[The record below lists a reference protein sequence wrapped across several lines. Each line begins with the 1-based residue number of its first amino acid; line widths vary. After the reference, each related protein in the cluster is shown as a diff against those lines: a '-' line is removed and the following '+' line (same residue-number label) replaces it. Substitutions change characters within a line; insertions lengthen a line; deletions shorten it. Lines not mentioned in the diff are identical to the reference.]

1 MKKHLSAGILL
12 LFLLLLLEGI
22 QLCFGVNSSFG
33 CIEGERQ
40 ALLKLKQSFIDPSNR
55 LISWTGE
62 DCCRWSGVSCNT
74 STGHVVKLDLRATP
88 RPYPF
93 FDVPIHSDFDDDFY
107 PEYNSSEQLSALQ
120 VNSCLAELKHL
131 EYLDLSGNYFN
142 ESRIPEF
149 FGSLRHLTY
158 LNISHAG
165 FGGKIPHQIGNLTR
179 LEVLDLSDDYGYF
192 NGQVLYAD
200 TFQWASS
207 LLSLQH
213 LDMSGVDLGKALDLM
228 PVLSKLPSLVQ
239 LQLTACNIQNIH
251 FRRDWVNSTFIASI
265 QFLGL
270 GENKLSGEV
279 PNAFH
284 NMTALRQLDLGF
296 QGFIPGGLYAD
307 NLQWVSSLSSLQD
320 LDMSGMNLSKA
331 HDLIQVLNKLPSLV

>member
-1 MKKHLSAGILL
+1 MKKLLSARKII
-12 LFLLLLLEGI
+12 LFLVLLLEGI
-22 QLCFGVNSSFG
+22 KLCFSINSSFG

-55 LISWTGE
+55 LVSWTGE
-62 DCCRWSGVSCNT
+62 DCCRWRGLSCNT
-74 STGHVVKLDLRATP
+74 STGHVVKLDLRVPTHSVL
-88 RPYPF
+88 
-93 FDVPIHSDFDDDFY
+93 DVESGWFY
-107 PEYNSSEQLSALQ
+107 NEYNTSEQLSALQ

-131 EYLDLSGNYFN
+131 EYLDLSGNDFN
-142 ESRIPEF
+142 QSRIPEF
-149 FGSLRHLTY
+149 FGSLKHLTY
-158 LNISHAG
+158 LNISGAS
-165 FGGKIPHQIGNLTR
+165 FGGKIPHQLGNLTR
-179 LEVLDLSDDYGYF
+179 LEVLDLGGDYYGA
-192 NGQVLYAD
+192 LYAD
-200 TFQWASS
+200 TLQWASS

-213 LDMSGVDLGKALDLM
+213 LHMSGVDLGKALDLM

-270 GENKLSGEV
+270 RLNDLIGEV

-296 QGFIPGGLYAD
+296 QGFPGGLYAD